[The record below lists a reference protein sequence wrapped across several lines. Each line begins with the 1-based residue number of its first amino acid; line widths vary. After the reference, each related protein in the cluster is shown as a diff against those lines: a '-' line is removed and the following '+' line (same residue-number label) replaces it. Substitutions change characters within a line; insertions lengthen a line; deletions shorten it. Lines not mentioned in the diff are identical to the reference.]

1 MNDPII
7 KAHGLTK
14 TYGQGASQ
22 TQALRGVDLEIARGG
37 LTCIVGPSGH
47 GKSTLMHLLGG
58 LDRPTSGRV
67 ELDGQDMFTLRDS
80 ELAALRSRKIGF
92 VFQFFNLLQSLT
104 AQENVETA
112 LMLAGASETRQR
124 ERAEEL
130 LELVGLSD
138 KKNAKPGQL
147 SGGQQQRVAIARALA
162 NDPPLLLMDEPT
174 GNLDSAAE
182 AEVLNVLEG
191 LVRGGKTIIL
201 VTHSAD
207 IAARAKILV
216 RVRDGVISH
225 G

>member
-7 KAHGLTK
+7 RAHGLTK

-147 SGGQQQRVAIARALA
+147 SGGQQQRVAIARAIVGGPKIILA
-162 NDPPLLLMDEPT
+162 DEPT
-174 GNLDSAAE
+174 GNLDSQMGAE
-182 AEVLNVLEG
+182 IMAILEELNSSG
-191 LVRGGKTIIL
+191 ATIVM
-201 VTHSAD
+201 VTHDPSL
-207 IAARAKILV
+207 AARTSRTIRLF
-216 RVRDGVISH
+216 DGRPVQ
-225 G
+225 

>member
-1 MNDPII
+1 MSDPII
-7 KAHGLTK
+7 RAQGLTK
-14 TYGQGASQ
+14 TYGQGASL
-22 TQALRGVDLEIARGG
+22 TQALRGVDLEIERGG

-58 LDRPTSGRV
+58 LDRPSSGRV

-104 AQENVETA
+104 ALENVETA
-112 LMLAGASETRQR
+112 LMLADASETRQR

-138 KKNAKPGQL
+138 KKGAKPGQL

-162 NDPPLLLMDEPT
+162 NDPPVLLMDEPT
-174 GNLDSAAE
+174 GNLDSVAE

-191 LVRGGKTIIL
+191 LVRRGKTIIL

-207 IAARAKILV
+207 IAARADTLV
-216 RVRDGVISH
+216 RVRDGVICH